1 MDVTL
6 IKEFEGCEL
15 KAYRDVV
22 GVWTIGYGC
31 TFYLDGSKVKQG
43 DKLNSEAEAEQLLLH
58 VIQQDFLPILCRIPT
73 WDQMNSNQQAAVL
86 SFAYNLGARFFANP
100 GFESITRLLNNP
112 EQWTNT
118 AEVQR
123 VFGLY
128 VKAGGQTFPG
138 LVRRR
143 KAEVAL
149 FTKGS
154 AHARPMMTSS
164 QVSTAQRITA
174 LVDTWF
180 KKDWSKQASE
190 LDDTERAFIPRGKSY
205 PIQGFCES
213 SLETEMGGHALV
225 QLDHNAGEWYLFVE
239 HWQLPWAQPF
249 QMSTQK
255 LPEWNQV
262 NWKDWSS
269 PVSRYFNVGEVTRQ
283 DWERIPTDATYQ
295 QNIIKI
301 ARCLDEVRQWWGSPL
316 YVNSWYRPPHIE
328 RLVGGTGA
336 NHPFGFAVDFRPAKG
351 SIWDLQHRFEREW
364 YNTGKWNGGFGRG
377 ANRGFIHLDLRHQRI
392 WDY

>member
-6 IKEFEGCEL
+6 IKKFEGCEL
-15 KAYRDVV
+15 EAYKDVI
-22 GVWTIGYGC
+22 GIPTIGYGC
-31 TFYLDGSKVKQG
+31 TFYRDGSRVKSG
-43 DKLNSEAEAEQLLLH
+43 EKLTSEAEADQLLLH
-58 VIQQDFLPILCRIPT
+58 LIEQDFLPSLRQIPT
-73 WDQMNSNQQAAVL
+73 WKQMNPHQQAAVL

-100 GFESITRLLNNP
+100 GFESMTRLLNNP
-112 EQWTNT
+112 EQWTDT

-128 VKAGGQTFPG
+128 VKAGGKTFQG
-138 LVRRR
+138 LVNRR
-143 KAEVAL
+143 KAEADL
-149 FTKGS
+149 FCQDCPQGQVLTTIP
-154 AHARPMMTSS
+154 H
-164 QVSTAQRITA
+164 VSTRQTIIA
-174 LVDTWF
+174 LGDTWL
-180 KKDWSKQASE
+180 KKDWSKPASQ
-190 LDDTERAFIPRGKSY
+190 LDDTQRAFVGKGKSY
-205 PIQGFCES
+205 PIRGFSEC

-225 QLDHNAGEWYLFVE
+225 ELAHNGGEWYLFVE
-239 HWQLPWAQPF
+239 HWQLPWTEPF
-249 QMSTQK
+249 DSSGQK
-255 LPEWNQV
+255 LPEWNEV

-269 PVSRYFNVGEVTRQ
+269 PVSRHFNVGEVTLK
-283 DWERIPTDATYQ
+283 DDERIPTDATYQ

-301 ARCLDEVRQWWGSPL
+301 ARRLDEVRQWWGSPL

-328 RLVGGTGA
+328 RRVGGTGA